1 MLTHIHQKFY
11 RSNATHL
18 FKSDIIEIRESKE
31 KVPNASKKMAKK
43 FHIGARRVYEI
54 WEHNERLQ
62 QDLNFP
68 PPSDSD
74 SDNSSILNNFQIK
87 KPSIIETP
95 IKKIKSKHVRISD
108 QPSINKNLTGKLGG
122 ISLETKKTILPE
134 ISQETEDPLEL
145 FKRTQKDAK
154 KSRADARAD
163 IFKQSTPKV

>member
-1 MLTHIHQKFY
+1 MLTHIHQNFY

-18 FKSDIIEIRESKE
+18 SESDIIKIRESR
-31 KVPNASKKMAKK
+31 
-43 FHIGARRVYEI
+43 G
-54 WEHNERLQ
+54 
-62 QDLNFP
+62 
-68 PPSDSD
+68 
-74 SDNSSILNNFQIK
+74 K

-122 ISLETKKTILPE
+122 ISLETKKNILPE

-154 KSRADARAD
+154 KCRAVACAD